1 MDVRVHYHV
10 TSVCRTLGLQP
21 NAMARESEKKIL
33 SKIVG
38 WLSFWMKVTCVKIFA
53 QYLGN
58 DITPQIEE
66 DINLV

>member
-1 MDVRVHYHV
+1 MAVRVHYHV

-21 NAMARESEKKIL
+21 MRWHEKVKKKNL
-33 SKIVG
+33 RKIVG

-53 QYLGN
+53 HYLGN

>member
-1 MDVRVHYHV
+1 MAVRVHYHV
-10 TSVCRTLGLQP
+10 TSVCRTVGLQP
-21 NAMARESEKKIL
+21 MRWHEKVKKKNLRKIA
-33 SKIVG
+33 G

-53 QYLGN
+53 HYVGN